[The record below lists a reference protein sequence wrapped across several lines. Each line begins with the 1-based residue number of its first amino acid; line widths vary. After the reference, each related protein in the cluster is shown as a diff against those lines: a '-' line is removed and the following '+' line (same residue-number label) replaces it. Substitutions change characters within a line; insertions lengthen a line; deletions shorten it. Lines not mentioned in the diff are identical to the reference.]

1 MEQTF
6 FPSFFLFPR
15 STNVIMSE
23 CEEDGE
29 GDEDEQMNSTKIL
42 IQFCFVW
49 YSGLVIGVIV
59 NF

>member
-1 MEQTF
+1 
-6 FPSFFLFPR
+6 
-15 STNVIMSE
+15 MSE